1 MHKFVVLF
9 NFYCTSKILMCHL
22 FLLGG
27 GVTSHSLLEDLSWVL
42 AYGKKGWFEPFQ
54 GDGAMTLAR
63 TTEGGARRSE
73 TLVQRPLEAVGGSST
88 PTGVVLNTLPLSSS
102 EDRLLALV
110 TRVCSHGRVQSS
122 WI

>member
-1 MHKFVVLF
+1 M
-9 NFYCTSKILMCHL
+9 
-22 FLLGG
+22 
-27 GVTSHSLLEDLSWVL
+27 L

-73 TLVQRPLEAVGGSST
+73 TLVQRPLEAVGG